1 MRSLLAVTA
10 LLLLSITVAQQ
21 PVTSPIY
28 YLSTAPRLEAGVPL
42 TGVLDERSGRNFK
55 DGSYL
60 DVLTLRG
67 EAGEYVELLASS
79 RAFDAYLTLF
89 APDGSLV
96 DDNDDDP
103 LGSSTDAAVRT
114 TLPATGT
121 YVVVVSGF
129 SPWDLGPYTVTLSS
143 REHAAA
149 GHGTAIEV
157 PSLTH
162 GKLAHGDDGSRFAF
176 VLEETAAI
184 GIEVRS
190 TQFDTTLEVIDEFGD
205 SLAYN
210 DDAPATNGSTTDSAL
225 ALLLGPGRYQ
235 LVVQSYFTGSVGDGS
250 FELEVV
256 RLTPER

>member
-1 MRSLLAVTA
+1 MRTIVAVTV
-10 LLLLSITVAQQ
+10 LLLLSIAAAQQ

-28 YLSTAPRLEAGVPL
+28 YLSNAPRLEAGVPL

-55 DGSYL
+55 DGTYL

-79 RAFDAYLTLF
+79 SAFDTYLTLF

-96 DDNDDDP
+96 DYNDDDP
-103 LGSSTDAAVRT
+103 LGSSTDAAIRT

-143 REHAAA
+143 REDAA

-157 PSLTH
+157 PSLTP
-162 GKLAHGDDGSRFAF
+162 GRLAHGDDGSRFAF

-190 TQFDTTLEVIDEFGD
+190 TQFDTTLEVLDEFGY

-235 LVVQSYFTGSVGDGS
+235 LVVQSYFTDSVGDGS

>member
-1 MRSLLAVTA
+1 MRILVAVTA

-28 YLSTAPRLEAGVPL
+28 YLSSAPRLEAGMPV

-55 DGSYL
+55 DGTYL

-67 EAGEYVELLASS
+67 EAGAYVELLASS
-79 RAFDAYLTLF
+79 SAFDTYLTLF

-96 DDNDDDP
+96 DFNDDDP
-103 LGSSTDAAVRT
+103 LGFSTDAAIRT

-143 REHAAA
+143 HEDTV
-149 GHGTAIEV
+149 GSSTSIEV

-162 GKLAHGDDGSRFAF
+162 GRLAHDNDGDRFEF
-176 VLEETAAI
+176 VLEEAAAI

-190 TQFDTTLEVIDEFGD
+190 TQFDTTLEVLDEFGYG
-205 SLAYN
+205 LAYN

-225 ALLLGPGRYQ
+225 AILLGPGRYQ
-235 LVVQSYFTGSVGDGS
+235 LVVQSYFTDSVGDGS